1 MILNSYC
8 KKWEILHYNSNGE
21 CIYGGIRMIWIYIM
35 LPVVVLSGIAIYF
48 DKKAGMAPTDDMRTA
63 DKLEE
68 YPPEHGM
75 NSFGP

>member
-1 MILNSYC
+1 
-8 KKWEILHYNSNGE
+8 
-21 CIYGGIRMIWIYIM
+21 MIWIYIM
-35 LPVVVLSGIAIYF
+35 LPIVVLSGIAIYF